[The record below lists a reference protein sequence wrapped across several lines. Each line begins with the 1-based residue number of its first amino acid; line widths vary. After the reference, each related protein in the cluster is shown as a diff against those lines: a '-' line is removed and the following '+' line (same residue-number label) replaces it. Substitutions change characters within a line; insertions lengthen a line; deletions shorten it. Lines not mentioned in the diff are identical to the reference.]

1 MTPASAQHPAG
12 KGTINSPNRYGME
25 PFYAEVATVA
35 AREIMATGA
44 CARTQTLSDAR
55 AATQGYL
62 ASLGPAV
69 AAVLRGSDD
78 DRGLPYSNV
87 WISMLTPRRVG
98 SIRRPSAIRAVSL
111 LIPQALLTLCSSIL
125 ADRPVPVAQATP
137 QTPVARTVTGE
148 TVQGAPVA
156 RPGPQEYVS
165 TSVPVARPAPV
176 DATPRFPALRPRD
189 LPSIPV
195 TSDRQGYTQENT
207 DWRSAGKARSAPV
220 TGEVLTQLRREAL
233 GQVVRAMSIACDRI
247 MTVADAQRAA
257 QAYLASMNPVITSVL
272 ARRYEGIVI
281 PPWLL
286 TVLRGGE
293 ENAQEGVRFVT
304 SGLVQAV
311 LDHCGTVLSA
321 QPLAVFSPIL
331 APPQTGRTKGTVSLS
346 TLQQTALRA
355 ATADALGLSGMSVCS
370 DIAFLPGSRDRA
382 IQSVVSRFRSSW
394 TPQMVAVMN
403 GLAVQPTLDGPRWY
417 REMMAQVSGP
427 TDARQ
432 ILAYVIQQMP
442 NSIVNLCADI
452 RRQAERE

>member
-1 MTPASAQHPAG
+1 MLPRTQFGIRPPTPAG
-12 KGTINSPNRYGME
+12 KGSVNTANRYGIE

-35 AREIMATGA
+35 ARAIMATGA

-62 ASLGPAV
+62 ASLGPVV
-69 AAVLRGSDD
+69 AAVLRGSNEET
-78 DRGLPYSNV
+78 GLPFNNV

-98 SIRRPSAIRAVSL
+98 SIRRPAAIRAVAL
-111 LIPQALLTLCSSIL
+111 LIPQALLTLCSSTL

-176 DATPRFPALRPRD
+176 DATPRFPTLRPRD

-207 DWRSAGKARSAPV
+207 DARAAMAAKLPRKV
-220 TGEVLTQLRREAL
+220 PQTQLRD
-233 GQVVRAMSIACDRI
+233 I
-247 MTVADAQRAA
+247 
-257 QAYLASMNPVITSVL
+257 
-272 ARRYEGIVI
+272 
-281 PPWLL
+281 
-286 TVLRGGE
+286 
-293 ENAQEGVRFVT
+293 
-304 SGLVQAV
+304 
-311 LDHCGTVLSA
+311 
-321 QPLAVFSPIL
+321 
-331 APPQTGRTKGTVSLS
+331 
-346 TLQQTALRA
+346 ALRA
-355 ATADALGLSGMSVCS
+355 ATADALGISGMAVCS

-442 NSIVNLCADI
+442 NSVVSLCSDI